1 MALRWRN
8 NRLPRPRR
16 RQRALEI
23 ILSGHDFDADLAER
37 YGYVNRAIDAKEI
50 DAFAKNLARKIA
62 SYPSGGIA
70 AIKKSV
76 RAIESVGIADGLAVE
91 NRSFFDAYGKADSQ
105 QRIKTFLANGGQTP
119 AGEMADMS
127 SSYSKFF
134 KE

>member
-1 MALRWRN
+1 MNL
-8 NRLPRPRR
+8 
-16 RQRALEI
+16 
-23 ILSGHDFDADLAER
+23 
-37 YGYVNRAIDAKEI
+37 AIDAKEI
-50 DAFAKNLARKIA
+50 DAFVSNLARKIA

-76 RAIESVGIADGLAVE
+76 RAIENVGIAEALAVE
-91 NRSFFDAYGKADSQ
+91 NRNFFDAYGKADSQ
-105 QRIKTFLANGGQTP
+105 RRIKTFPANGGQTP